1 VFTIA
6 NAVVTLLVTFLSRGI
21 RNFFMFEDTAGTPT
35 RKTRVPGEVRNSNT
49 VNIDTARSVVI
60 RAQFV
65 APLEGVPDVRTIELF
80 VGIVKELTDP
90 VNAGD
95 VESVVVNGTVE
106 TAPTVSNSSTVSDA
120 DTVS

>member
-1 VFTIA
+1 
-6 NAVVTLLVTFLSRGI
+6 
-21 RNFFMFEDTAGTPT
+21 MFEDTAGTPT